1 MSTKITDDYFEY
13 GSHKYFRGNA
23 HILQIGSYG
32 EKKDP
37 AGAKSYIDPENKVN
51 SDFLAV
57 RVIKGTSISVD
68 WSQTNQ
74 TTFGIN
80 GALKFFGKDG
90 KLNTNGSYEKVKSA
104 KLKLINFYMD
114 ETPLKLMLNKDAGAA
129 KAFMADEGN
138 DARIV
143 SEVWVA
149 MEAELAEKIDN
160 STSGSL
166 SITGDE
172 FGLQVKISHSK
183 SGSTSITLS
192 PGTTFA
198 YKSHKVK
205 NWTDHKTQIDN
216 LEADYHT

>member
-1 MSTKITDDYFEY
+1 MSTKITDDYFDY

-23 HILQIGSYG
+23 HILQIGSFG

-37 AGAKSYIDPENKVN
+37 IGAKSYIDPQNKVMGKI
-51 SDFLAV
+51 LAE

-68 WSQTNQ
+68 WGQTNK
-74 TTFGIN
+74 TTFEIN

-90 KLNTNGSYEKVKSA
+90 KLDTNGSYEKVKSA
-104 KLKLINFYMD
+104 NLKLVNFYIL
-114 ETPLKLMLNKDAGAA
+114 ETPLKLMLNNDAGAA
-129 KAFMADEGN
+129 RAFMADEGN

-143 SEVWVA
+143 TEVWVA
-149 MEAELAEKIDN
+149 MEAELAEVMDN

-166 SITGDE
+166 GITGDD
-172 FGLQVKISHSK
+172 FGVKVTVSHSK

-205 NWTDHKTQIDN
+205 NWTNNKTKIDN
-216 LEADYHT
+216 MEADYHT